1 MLRYL
6 SADIICSVKLTV
18 PREQSSRK
26 TVSCEEQIMSK
37 QGQISKHIFAPDRGC
52 CLCPCKILT
61 EISPR
66 SRRESRRVFGRQDCR
81 DLCEIA
87 AWSLDLSS
95 QKFAKILAEIS
106 AAKNSLRFSLR
117 SWFSARSQN
126 LTEILAEILTKISAR
141 SPNLGGEKLTEILA
155 EIPTKISGWSQNLVS
170 KISAR
175 FQVRSRQDSHRVS
188 ISWRSKKTSLRNLA
202 ILPRHFT
209 CKKISFT
216 QISR

>member
-1 MLRYL
+1 
-6 SADIICSVKLTV
+6 
-18 PREQSSRK
+18 
-26 TVSCEEQIMSK
+26 MSK
-37 QGQISKHIFAPDRGC
+37 QGQISKHIFVPDGGY
-52 CLCPCKILT
+52 CLCSCKILT

-81 DLCEIA
+81 DLSEIA
-87 AWSLDLSS
+87 ARSLNLSS
-95 QKFAKILAEIS
+95 EKFAEILAEIS
-106 AAKNSLRFSLR
+106 A
-117 SWFSARSQN
+117 RSQN
-126 LTEILAEILTKISAR
+126 LGGQKLTEILTEISMRSRRDLKISRFWLRFLPR

-155 EIPTKISGWSQNLVS
+155 EILAEILKKISGRSQNLGS
-170 KISAR
+170 KILAR